1 MVLAACKQGVK
12 KIYLTLG
19 GSGTSDGGVGFL
31 LALGAK
37 ITTNGQM
44 EKNPLLQTD
53 ALKLSGLNPL
63 LKQIELFALADV
75 TNPYS
80 GEQGFAPVFG
90 PQKGHPKKRSSSWIS
105 KQSVW
110 LNTSSKT
117 TGTDLEVP
125 GAGAAG
131 GLVVLFVW
139 QVVNWFQDLRRS
151 LH

>member
-1 MVLAACKQGVK
+1 
-12 KIYLTLG
+12 
-19 GSGTSDGGVGFL
+19 
-31 LALGAK
+31 
-37 ITTNGQM
+37 M

-53 ALKLSGLNPL
+53 ALKLSDLNPL

-90 PQKGHPKKRSSSWIS
+90 PQKGASKGTIQQLDQQAKRLAEHI
-105 KQSVW
+105 KQ
-110 LNTSSKT
+110 T

-139 QVVNWFQDLRRS
+139 QVVNWFQDWRRS